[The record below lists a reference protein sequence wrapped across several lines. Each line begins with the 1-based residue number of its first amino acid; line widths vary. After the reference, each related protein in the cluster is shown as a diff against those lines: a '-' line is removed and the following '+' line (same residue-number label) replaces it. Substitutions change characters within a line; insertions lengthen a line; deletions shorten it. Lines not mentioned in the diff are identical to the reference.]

1 MRSNSDE
8 KYVLDLLRECL
19 NENYEWQKRFDT
31 LRGDTG
37 KNGRRMTLPVD
48 AYFPISNIIVEYKEK
63 QHFQTVNI
71 MDKRMT
77 ISGVNRGE
85 QRKIYDARKEKWA
98 KDNNIEFLVVPYH
111 SLKHDKNGRLLR
123 HKNEDIAAIRSLVND
138 LIGDRIKKDIE
149 KSCRYIPYF
158 ETATKQSVCKWRGGG
173 KIGDNLYEMSYPD
186 YDDKLIEFTNDI
198 YNSKLMIQDY
208 LNIISRNGLEGDEQ
222 MLEALGTANIELT
235 RAILTGYIRQERFC
249 DGLWAEAVEK
259 KIFLKILNR
268 LKEISVIND

>member
-8 KYVLDLLRECL
+8 KYVLDLLREYL

-37 KNGRRMTLPVD
+37 KNGRRVTLPVD

-63 QHFQTVNI
+63 QHFQAVNI

-77 ISGVNRGE
+77 ISGINRGE
-85 QRKIYDARKEKWA
+85 QRKIYDLRKKKWA
-98 KDNNIEFLVVPYH
+98 ADNNFKFLVIPYYC
-111 SLKHDKNGRLLR
+111 LKHDRNGRLLR
-123 HKNEDIAAIRSLVND
+123 DKDEDVVTIIGLVND
-138 LIGDRIKKDIE
+138 LIRERIKTYIE
-149 KSCRYIPYF
+149 NLCSYIPYF

-186 YDDKLIEFTNDI
+186 YDNKLTEFTNDV
-198 YNSKLMIQDY
+198 YNSKLM
-208 LNIISRNGLEGDEQ
+208 SRNYMDIINSYGLDGDEQ
-222 MLEALGTANIELT
+222 MIKALDTADLELT
-235 RAILTGYIRQERFC
+235 NAILTGYIRQERFC
-249 DGLWAEAVEK
+249 DGLWAEAVDK

-268 LKEISVIND
+268 LKEISSINE